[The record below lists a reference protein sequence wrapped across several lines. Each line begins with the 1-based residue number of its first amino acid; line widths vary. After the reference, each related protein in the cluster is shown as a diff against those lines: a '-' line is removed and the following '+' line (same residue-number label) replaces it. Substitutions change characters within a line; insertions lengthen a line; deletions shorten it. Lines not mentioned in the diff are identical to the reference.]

1 VISTRLLH
9 FHWLRRAR
17 ERANGRDRKSRPRA
31 VLIWRFHRI
40 RPVPIPIREEYPADI
55 LNPHPVPPLYHQVS
69 TFFLNQERPAMK
81 MRPGTQTGFLLCGKE
96 WIDGVPL
103 EVRSPWDQGIVGV
116 VSTATRA
123 DARQAVNH
131 AVASMRRARALPRW
145 KRREILEDV
154 AAALIEQKE
163 RFAKLIVAEAG
174 KPLRLARAEVD
185 RAVLTFKTAA
195 EEAARLGGESL
206 PLDLTEGNEG
216 RWGLVQRFP
225 VGPVLAITPFNF
237 PLNLVAHKL
246 APAIAAGCPILLKPA
261 PQTPFTGLAL
271 GEVILKAGWPAEA
284 LAVLPLSNAD
294 TAWLAEKEDR
304 IKLVTFTG
312 SAKVGWEL
320 KAHSGRKRVLLELG
334 GNAALIIHG
343 DWHDLDEAALRTA
356 HAAFGYAGQSCISVQ
371 RVFVERKIFQTFLW
385 KLVEI
390 TATLV
395 SGNPSEEGTDVG
407 PLIRLTEAERVEN
420 WIKEAVEGGA
430 KLIAGGERQGAMV
443 TPAILTATKPGM
455 KIRDEEAFGPVVLVE
470 PYDDFEQ
477 ALADVN
483 HSRYGLQ
490 AGLLTRDAGRILTA
504 YRELEVGALIVGDTP
519 AWRLDPMP
527 YGGVK
532 DSGLGREGIRSAIEE
547 MTEPRM
553 LVMSG
558 LS

>member
-1 VISTRLLH
+1 
-9 FHWLRRAR
+9 
-17 ERANGRDRKSRPRA
+17 
-31 VLIWRFHRI
+31 
-40 RPVPIPIREEYPADI
+40 
-55 LNPHPVPPLYHQVS
+55 
-69 TFFLNQERPAMK
+69 MK
-81 MRPGTQTGFLLCGKE
+81 MRPGSQTGFLLCGKE
-96 WIDGVPL
+96 WIDGEAL
-103 EVRSPWDQGIVGV
+103 EVRSPWDQGLVGR
-116 VSTATRA
+116 VSIATRA

-131 AVASMRRARALPRW
+131 AVASLRRTRALPRW
-145 KRREILEDV
+145 KRREILEDI
-154 AAALIEQKE
+154 AATLLEQKE
-163 RFAKLIVAEAG
+163 RFAQLILTEAG
-174 KPLRLARAEVD
+174 KPIRLARSEVD
-185 RAVLTFKTAA
+185 RAILTFKTAA

-225 VGPVLAITPFNF
+225 VGPILAITPFNF

-261 PQTPFTGLAL
+261 PQAPFTALAL
-271 GEVILKAGWPAEA
+271 GEVILKAGWPHEA
-284 LAVLPLSNAD
+284 LAILPLSNSD

-304 IKLVTFTG
+304 IKLVSFTG

-334 GNAALIIHG
+334 GNAALIVHN
-343 DWHDLDEAALRTA
+343 DWPDLDDAATRTA

-371 RVFVERKIFQTFLW
+371 RVFVQRSVFQSFLW
-385 KLVEI
+385 KLVEC
-390 TATLV
+390 TAHLV
-395 SGNPSEEGTDVG
+395 AGNPSEEATEVG
-407 PLIRLTEAERVEN
+407 PLIRISDADRVET
-420 WIKEAVEGGA
+420 WVREAVEGGA
-430 KLIAGGERQGAMV
+430 KLIAGGERHGSV
-443 TPAILTATKPGM
+443 ITPVILTSTKPGM
-455 KIRDEEAFGPVVLVE
+455 KVRDEEVFGPVVIVE
-470 PYDDFEQ
+470 PYEDFEQ

-547 MTEPRM
+547 MTESRM

>member
-1 VISTRLLH
+1 
-9 FHWLRRAR
+9 
-17 ERANGRDRKSRPRA
+17 
-31 VLIWRFHRI
+31 
-40 RPVPIPIREEYPADI
+40 
-55 LNPHPVPPLYHQVS
+55 
-69 TFFLNQERPAMK
+69 MK
-81 MRPGTQTGFLLCGKE
+81 MRPGAQTGFLLCGKE
-96 WIDGVPL
+96 WIEGESL
-103 EVRSPWDQGIVGV
+103 EVRSPWDQGLVGRV
-116 VSTATRA
+116 TVATRA
-123 DARQAVNH
+123 DARQAVSH
-131 AVASMRRARALPRW
+131 AVASMRRTRALPRW

-163 RFAKLIVAEAG
+163 RFAQLIVAEAG
-174 KPLRLARAEVD
+174 KPIRLARAEVD
-185 RAVLTFKTAA
+185 RSVLTFKTAA

-216 RWGLVQRFP
+216 RWGLLQRFP
-225 VGPVLAITPFNF
+225 IGPVLAITPFNF

-246 APAIAAGCPILLKPA
+246 APAIAAGCPIVLKPA
-261 PQTPFTGLAL
+261 PQTPFTALAL

-304 IKLVTFTG
+304 IKLVSFTG

-334 GNAALIIHG
+334 GNAALIVHS

-356 HAAFGYAGQSCISVQ
+356 HAAFGFAGQSCISVQ
-371 RVFVERKIFQTFLW
+371 RVFVERRIFQTFLW
-385 KLVEI
+385 KLVEL
-390 TATLV
+390 TAKLV
-395 SGNPSEEGTDVG
+395 SGNPSDEVTEIG
-407 PLIRLTEAERVEN
+407 PLVRLSDAERVDA
-420 WIKEAVEGGA
+420 WVREAVESGA
-430 KLIAGGERQGAMV
+430 KLVAGGERHGSAIA
-443 TPAILTATKPGM
+443 PAILTATRPGM
-455 KIRDEEAFGPVVLVE
+455 KIRDEEVFGPVVLVE
-470 PYDDFEQ
+470 PYDDFEE
-477 ALADVN
+477 ALAEVN

-532 DSGLGREGIRSAIEE
+532 DSGLGRAGIRSSIDE
-547 MTEPRM
+547 MTAPRM

>member
-1 VISTRLLH
+1 
-9 FHWLRRAR
+9 
-17 ERANGRDRKSRPRA
+17 
-31 VLIWRFHRI
+31 
-40 RPVPIPIREEYPADI
+40 
-55 LNPHPVPPLYHQVS
+55 
-69 TFFLNQERPAMK
+69 MK

-96 WIDGVPL
+96 WIDGAPL
-103 EVRSPWDQGIVGV
+103 EVRSPWDQGLIGI
-116 VSTATRA
+116 VSTPTRA

-131 AVASMRRARALPRW
+131 AVASLRRTRSLPRW

-154 AAALIEQKE
+154 AGALIEQKE
-163 RFAKLIVAEAG
+163 RFAQLIVAEAG
-174 KPLRLARAEVD
+174 KPIRLARTEVD

-225 VGPVLAITPFNF
+225 VGPILAITPFNF

-246 APAIAAGCPILLKPA
+246 APAIAAGCPIILKPA
-261 PQTPFTGLAL
+261 PQTPFTALAL

-294 TAWLAEKEDR
+294 TAHLAEKEDR
-304 IKLVTFTG
+304 IKLVSFTG
-312 SAKVGWEL
+312 SAAVGWAL
-320 KAHSGRKRVLLELG
+320 RAHSGRKRLQLELG

-343 DWHDLDEAALRTA
+343 DWIDLDDAALRTA
-356 HAAFGYAGQSCISVQ
+356 RAAFSYAGQSCISVQ
-371 RVFVERKIFQTFLW
+371 RIFVERRIFHTFVW
-385 KLVEI
+385 KLVEV
-390 TATLV
+390 AGKML
-395 SGNPSEEGTDVG
+395 SGNPAEEETEVG
-407 PLIRLTEAERVEN
+407 PLIRLSDAERVES
-420 WIKEAVEGGA
+420 WIQESLQAGA
-430 KLIAGGERQGAMV
+430 KLVAGGERQGSLI

-455 KIRDEEAFGPVVLVE
+455 KIRDEEAFGPVVVVE
-470 PYDDFEQ
+470 PYEDFEQ
-477 ALADVN
+477 ALAFVN
-483 HSRYGLQ
+483 HSKYGLQ

-532 DSGLGREGIRSAIEE
+532 DSGQGREGIKSAIQE

-553 LVMSG
+553 LVMTN

>member
-1 VISTRLLH
+1 
-9 FHWLRRAR
+9 
-17 ERANGRDRKSRPRA
+17 
-31 VLIWRFHRI
+31 
-40 RPVPIPIREEYPADI
+40 
-55 LNPHPVPPLYHQVS
+55 
-69 TFFLNQERPAMK
+69 MK
-81 MRPGTQTGFLLCGKE
+81 MRPGTQTGFLMCGKE
-96 WIDGVPL
+96 WIDGDAL
-103 EVRSPWDQGIVGV
+103 EVRSPWDQGLVGRV
-116 VSTATRA
+116 TVATRA

-131 AVASMRRARALPRW
+131 AAACMRRTRALPRW

-163 RFAKLIVAEAG
+163 RFAQLIVAEAG
-174 KPLRLARAEVD
+174 KPVRLARAEVD

-225 VGPVLAITPFNF
+225 VGPILAITPFNF

-246 APAIAAGCPILLKPA
+246 APALAAGCPVILKPA
-261 PQTPFTGLAL
+261 PQTPFTALAL
-271 GEVILKAGWPAEA
+271 GEVILKAGWPGEA

-304 IKLVTFTG
+304 VKLVSFTG

-320 KAHSGRKRVLLELG
+320 KARSGRKRVLLELG
-334 GNAALIIHG
+334 GNAALIVHN
-343 DWHDLDEAALRTA
+343 DWHDIEDAASRTA

-371 RVFVERKIFQTFLW
+371 RVFVQRNVFQTFLW
-385 KLVEI
+385 KVVEC
-390 TATLV
+390 TANLV
-395 SGNPSEEGTDVG
+395 SGDPSAEATEVG
-407 PLIRLTEAERVEN
+407 PLIRASDADRVEA
-420 WIKEAVEGGA
+420 WVKEAVEGGA
-430 KLIAGGERQGAMV
+430 KLIAGGQRQGSV
-443 TPAILTATKPGM
+443 ITPVILTGTKVGM
-455 KIRDEEAFGPVVLVE
+455 KVRDEEVFGPVVSIE

-483 HSRYGLQ
+483 HSRFGLQ

-553 LVMSG
+553 LVMTG

>member
-1 VISTRLLH
+1 
-9 FHWLRRAR
+9 
-17 ERANGRDRKSRPRA
+17 
-31 VLIWRFHRI
+31 
-40 RPVPIPIREEYPADI
+40 
-55 LNPHPVPPLYHQVS
+55 
-69 TFFLNQERPAMK
+69 MK
-81 MRPGTQTGFLLCGKE
+81 MRPGTLTGFLLCGKE
-96 WIDGVPL
+96 WIDGEPL
-103 EVRSPWDQGIVGV
+103 EVRSPWDQGLVGR
-116 VSTATRA
+116 VSVATRA
-123 DARQAVNH
+123 DARQAVSH
-131 AVASMRRARALPRW
+131 ATTSLRRTRALPRW
-145 KRREILEDV
+145 KRREILEDI
-154 AAALIEQKE
+154 AASILDQKE
-163 RFAKLIVAEAG
+163 RFAQLITAEAG
-174 KPLRLARAEVD
+174 KPVRLARAEVD

-206 PLDLTEGNEG
+206 PLDLTEGNEN
-216 RWGLVQRFP
+216 RWGLIQRFP
-225 VGPVLAITPFNF
+225 VGPILAITPFNF

-246 APAIAAGCPILLKPA
+246 APAIAAGCPVLLKPA
-261 PQTPFTGLAL
+261 PQTPFTALAL

-304 IKLVTFTG
+304 IKLVSFTG
-312 SAKVGWEL
+312 SAKVGWDL
-320 KAHSGRKRVLLELG
+320 KVRSGRKRVLLELG
-334 GNAALIIHG
+334 GNAALVIHS
-343 DWHDLDEAALRTA
+343 DWHDLDQAALRTA

-371 RVFVERKIFQTFLW
+371 RIFVERKIFQTFLW

-390 TATLV
+390 TAKMI
-395 SGNPSEEGTDVG
+395 SGNPSEDATDVG
-407 PLIRLTEAERVEN
+407 PLIRMTEAERIED
-420 WIKEAVEGGA
+420 WIKEAVDGGA
-430 KLIAGGERQGAMV
+430 KVVAGGERQGSLV
-443 TPAILTATKPGM
+443 TPAILTGTKPGM
-455 KIRDEEAFGPVVLVE
+455 KIRDEEAFGPVVVVE

-532 DSGLGREGIRSAIEE
+532 DSGIGREGIRSAIEE